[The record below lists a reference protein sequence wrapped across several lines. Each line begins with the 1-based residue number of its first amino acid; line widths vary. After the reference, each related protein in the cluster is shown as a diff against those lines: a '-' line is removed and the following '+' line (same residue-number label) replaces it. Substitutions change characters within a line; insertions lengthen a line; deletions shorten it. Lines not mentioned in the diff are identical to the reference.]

1 MKLSK
6 TSVLATIVHGLA
18 NLEEIKKEITSFQ
31 PIDEVLIFY
40 SDECDYL

>member
-18 NLEEIKKEITSFQ
+18 NLDDIKKDLTSSQ
-31 PIDEVLIFY
+31 QIEEVLIFY